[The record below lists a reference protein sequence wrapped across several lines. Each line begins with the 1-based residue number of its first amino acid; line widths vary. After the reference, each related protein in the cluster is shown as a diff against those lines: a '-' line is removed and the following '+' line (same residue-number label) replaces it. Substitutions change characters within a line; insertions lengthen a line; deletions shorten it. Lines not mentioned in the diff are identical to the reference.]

1 MINFCY
7 ALLELLRIVKVSQR
21 QQHEKRSP
29 LSSQVSSHQKLE
41 PKELR
46 NWIIFLTF
54 TLHIIGLCWPGNFRW
69 FHWRDNTSDICRN
82 TFGKDTIIS
91 TLKYFLG
98 TCKGKNQDS
107 WFTSH
112 VWGVLCL
119 LSKTRDG
126 FRTTTK
132 KPFFCLWLT
141 LDIKNSNTTHLKGH

>member
-91 TLKYFLG
+91 RQKIVQSISLEHVHIE
-98 TCKGKNQDS
+98 KNQDS

-112 VWGVLCL
+112 VWVWVLCL

-132 KPFFCLWLT
+132 KPSFAF
-141 LDIKNSNTTHLKGH
+141 G